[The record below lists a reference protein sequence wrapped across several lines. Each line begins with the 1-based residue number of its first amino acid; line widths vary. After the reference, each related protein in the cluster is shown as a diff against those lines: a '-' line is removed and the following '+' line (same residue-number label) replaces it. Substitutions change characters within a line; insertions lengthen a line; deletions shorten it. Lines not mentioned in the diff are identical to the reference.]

1 MKIKDGFVLRHICDE
16 HIVVAVGR
24 QTLDF
29 KGLIKLNDTG
39 AFLWE
44 KLTDDEREENE
55 LVAALTAEYAVE
67 EATAKADVAAFLT
80 SLSEADLL
88 A

>member
-1 MKIKDGFVLRHICDE
+1 MKIKDGFVLRNICDE
-16 HIVVAVGR
+16 YIVVAVGR

-29 KGLIKLNDTG
+29 KGLIKLNETG

-44 KLTDDEREENE
+44 QLKNERSEEE
-55 LVAALTAEYAVE
+55 LLAALRAEYAVD
-67 EATAKADVAAFLT
+67 EATAKADIAAFLA
-80 SLSEADLL
+80 SLKEAALL

>member
-1 MKIKDGFVLRHICDE
+1 MKIKDGFVLRNICDE
-16 HIVVAVGR
+16 YIVVAVGR

-29 KGLIKLNDTG
+29 KGLIKLNETG

-44 KLTDDEREENE
+44 QLKKDCSEDE
-55 LVAALTAEYAVE
+55 LLAALRSEYAVDE
-67 EATAKADVAAFLT
+67 DTAKADIAAFLT
-80 SLSEADLL
+80 SLKEAALL

>member
-1 MKIKDGFVLRHICDE
+1 MKIKDGFVLRNICDE
-16 HIVVAVGR
+16 YIVVAVGR

-29 KGLIKLNDTG
+29 KGLIKLNETG

-44 KLTDDEREENE
+44 QLKNDCSESE
-55 LVAALTAEYAVE
+55 LLAALRAEYAVD
-67 EATAKADVAAFLT
+67 EATAQADITAFLA
-80 SLSEADLL
+80 SLKEAALL

>member
-1 MKIKDGFVLRHICDE
+1 MKIKEGFVLRNICDE
-16 HIVVAVGR
+16 YIVVAVGR

-29 KGLIKLNDTG
+29 KGLIKLNETG

-44 KLTDDEREENE
+44 QLKKECSEEE
-55 LVAALTAEYAVE
+55 LLAALRAEYAVDE
-67 EATAKADVAAFLT
+67 ETAKADITAFLD
-80 SLSEADLL
+80 SLKEAALL

>member
-1 MKIKDGFVLRHICDE
+1 MKIKEGFVLRNICGE
-16 HIVVAVGR
+16 YVVVAVGR

-44 KLTDDEREENE
+44 QLQKDCTEEE
-55 LVAALTAEYAVE
+55 LLVAMRAEYDVDV
-67 EATAKADVAAFLT
+67 ATAQADIKAFVDSLRAA
-80 SLSEADLL
+80 ELL

>member
-1 MKIKDGFVLRHICDE
+1 MKIKDGFVLRNICDE
-16 HIVVAVGR
+16 YIVVAVGR

-29 KGLIKLNDTG
+29 KGLIKLKETG

-44 KLTDDEREENE
+44 QLKNERSEEELLT
-55 LVAALTAEYAVE
+55 ALRAEYAVD
-67 EATAKADVAAFLT
+67 EATAKADIAAFLA
-80 SLSEADLL
+80 SLKEAALL

>member
-1 MKIKDGFVLRHICDE
+1 MKIKDGFVLRNICNE
-16 HIVVAVGR
+16 FIVVAVGR

-29 KGLIKLNDTG
+29 KGLIKLNESG

-44 KLTDDEREENE
+44 QLKADRTEDD
-55 LVAALTAEYAVE
+55 LLQALLAEYAVD

-80 SLSEADLL
+80 SLKEADLL
-88 A
+88 V

>member
-1 MKIKDGFVLRHICDE
+1 MKIKDGFVLRNICDE
-16 HIVVAVGR
+16 FIVVAVGR

-29 KGLIKLNDTG
+29 KGLIKLNESG

-44 KLTDDEREENE
+44 QLKNDVTEDE
-55 LVAALTAEYAVE
+55 LLKALTAEYAVE
-67 EATAKADVAAFLT
+67 EAVAREDVAAFLK
-80 SLSEADLL
+80 SLKEADLL

>member
-1 MKIKDGFVLRHICDE
+1 MKIKEGFVLRHICDE
-16 HIVVAVGR
+16 YIVVAVGR

-29 KGLIKLNDTG
+29 KGLIKLNETG
-39 AFLWE
+39 AFLWK
-44 KLTDDEREENE
+44 KLADACEESD
-55 LVAALTAEYAVE
+55 LVEALTAEYAVDV
-67 EATAKADVAAFLT
+67 ATAQADVAAFLT